1 MKEIINKTDGINMHK
16 KTDRE
21 IKKISVNVTV
31 STPSFN
37 KSLYKIAA
45 YPVKMPE
52 TKVMQA
58 KSLVFDIKRIARN
71 ETIPPRINFM
81 INNEIS

>member
-1 MKEIINKTDGINMHK
+1 MPK
-16 KTDRE
+16 
-21 IKKISVNVTV
+21 IKVI
-31 STPSFN
+31 
-37 KSLYKIAA
+37 L
-45 YPVKMPE
+45 
-52 TKVMQA
+52 A

>member
-1 MKEIINKTDGINMHK
+1 MP
-16 KTDRE
+16 
-21 IKKISVNVTV
+21 KI
-31 STPSFN
+31 
-37 KSLYKIAA
+37 
-45 YPVKMPE
+45 
-52 TKVMQA
+52 KVMQA